1 MKRDVVNH
9 KRALGQLALGLALL
23 PSVALAELDSRFVVP
38 PFVLNESVVDIGGW
52 EMVYK
57 DPHPVHIDPNM
68 ALLVDSPVL
77 NASQP
82 TALELKTMLKNPNVR
97 FEDLGDR
104 FVIEVQFAVSFEPRY
119 SFDGPV
125 NFRFGSTNEASPF
138 HFGFH
143 YGEDGGL
150 YFQGRG
156 GRVILLPKADMLQ
169 NAAYTFTVE
178 VDARAGTFRVLVT
191 SPGDDALRFE
201 SEEIPF
207 QDGMSPSGKI
217 AGFYLSNHFPSVI
230 SAYVDYVKI
239 TPR

>member
-1 MKRDVVNH
+1 MKGDILNHTRLLGRVV
-9 KRALGQLALGLALL
+9 LGLVFL
-23 PSVALAELDSRFVVP
+23 PAVVQAELDSRFVVP
-38 PFVLNESVVDIGGW
+38 PFVLNESVVDTDGW

-57 DPHPVHIDPNM
+57 DPHPVHIDPMM
-68 ALLVDSPVL
+68 ARLVDSPVL
-77 NASQP
+77 NATQP
-82 TALELKTMLKNPNVR
+82 TALELKTMLKNPEVR

-104 FVIEVQFAVSFEPRY
+104 FVVETQFAVSFDPRY